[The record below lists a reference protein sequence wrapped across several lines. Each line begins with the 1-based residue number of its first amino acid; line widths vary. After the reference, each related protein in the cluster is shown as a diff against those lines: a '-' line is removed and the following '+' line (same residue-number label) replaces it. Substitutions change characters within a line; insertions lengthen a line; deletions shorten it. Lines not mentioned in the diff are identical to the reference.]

1 MRLAPCCSALAA
13 RAGTRQVEA
22 TLRADRAAAAV
33 QRASLPIWRALL
45 ALAKGG
51 QYSRQQAHRLAQ
63 SLPRILAGEVAKQSK
78 VTAAWGWKTATAT
91 IRGSLPRAVLARAAL
106 RRNLR
111 PLRLR
116 EAIDFT
122 DPLAAFRDGTTP
134 YTDADLADLLFPA
147 PTQDLLDRVV
157 FATGWADRLA
167 SGTGLGDPQVIADT
181 ISNGLAGGQSQQQ
194 IATALRP
201 LVQGVVSSAKRVA
214 RTEGLRVASAVQMAA
229 HSQLGDLVAG
239 WQIHATLDERTR
251 PEHAA
256 RNGTIYWIHPK
267 AGQLGTDVMPHPP
280 HEADGSLAHNCRCY
294 LTPVLRE
301 PDEPGVFDPGVFD
314 PEKLTPSPAVYS
326 DWWAKADQRRRELA
340 VGARRLAT
348 VQASEKSPEWE
359 HFIDPETGS
368 LLPVDT
374 LKEESTADRAS
385 RLARGRE
392 ATRRAREQI
401 RAVSTTGTGRAP

>member
-13 RAGTRQVEA
+13 RAGTRQVET
-22 TLRADRAAAAV
+22 TLRADRAAAVV

-51 QYSRQQAHRLAQ
+51 RDVRREATWLAHA
-63 SLPRILAGEVAKQSK
+63 LPRRMVLEVAGQSRA
-78 VTAAWGWKTATAT
+78 TAVWGWKTATAT
-91 IRGSLPRAVLARAAL
+91 IRASLPRAVLARAAL
-106 RRNLR
+106 RRNMR

-116 EAIDFT
+116 EAIDFS
-122 DPLAAFRDGTTP
+122 DPLAAFRGGDP
-134 YTDADLADLLFPA
+134 YTDADLADLLFP
-147 PTQDLLDRVV
+147 PPSQDLLDRVV
-157 FATGWADRLA
+157 FASGWADRLA

-280 HEADGSLAHNCRCY
+280 HEADGSLAFNCRCF

-326 DWWAKADQRRRELA
+326 DWWTKADQRRRELA

-374 LKEESTADRAS
+374 LKGESTADRAS
-385 RLARGRE
+385 RLARGQE